1 MFVFRMRRIY
11 NSMTCNELSGFG
23 VVPLLRSVLIG
34 LGVCVPV
41 AGCATVSVYEPAT
54 AVVSLT
60 EGQSRLQEA
69 SLAYSRD
76 VRLKGLAS
84 GEASLASLADMLA
97 GKQSDA
103 NAYWRRIGA
112 DRFAPAAVVTR
123 VRDDM
128 SEAALGLT
136 RLNEMARALIDKG
149 DLRRDDVASFE
160 SALIHARQS
169 RDSFSDALAQV
180 NRRSESEY
188 QIALELA
195 PLDAALARARLTAD
209 DLAAARAEAETPMA
223 SGS

>member
-1 MFVFRMRRIY
+1 MRRIY
-11 NSMTCNELSGFG
+11 NNMTCNELSGFG
-23 VVPLLRSVLIG
+23 SVSLLRSALIG
-34 LGVCVPV
+34 LSLCAPV

-60 EGQSRLQEA
+60 EGQSKLHEA
-69 SLAYSRD
+69 SQAYSRD

-84 GEASLASLADMLA
+84 GEASLASLADMLS

-112 DRFAPAAVVTR
+112 DRFAPASVVTR

-136 RLNEMARALIDKG
+136 RLNEMARALIGKS
-149 DLRRDDVASFE
+149 DLRRDDVSSFE

-180 NRRSESEY
+180 NRRVDSEY
-188 QIALELA
+188 QITLELA
-195 PLDAALARARLTAD
+195 PLDAALARARTTAD
-209 DLAAARAEAETPMA
+209 DLAAARTDVDTPAA